1 MQLTGIREENGTEVL
16 MVDVDAR
23 HRAEVCY
30 VPDFNQFFVAKDKHG
45 RFIIDKAN
53 DDDAAYVLSSV
64 SEDEVLNFAI
74 SAYHEYMQTRHRME
88 QTDDLYQSEE
98 IEEDELEF

>member
-23 HRAEVCY
+23 YRAEVCY
-30 VPDFNQFFVAKDKHG
+30 VSDFNQFFVAEDEHG
-45 RFIIDKAN
+45 RFIIDKTN
-53 DDDAAYVLSSV
+53 NYVQSSV

-74 SAYHEYMQTRHRME
+74 SAYHEYMQTRYQME
-88 QTDDLYQSEE
+88 QTDDLYQKTD
-98 IEEDELEF
+98 IEEDELEL